1 MTEET
6 TQNDTEARPSEVRST
21 SLLADAGDACSLY
34 DKNCLRIESWCETRG
49 RWMPESNWGEHE
61 IDGAVRQLKMLN
73 KYATSPNRL
82 IRMRFEIVTANH

>member
-1 MTEET
+1 
-6 TQNDTEARPSEVRST
+6 
-21 SLLADAGDACSLY
+21 
-34 DKNCLRIESWCETRG
+34 
-49 RWMPESNWGEHE
+49 MPESNWGEHE